1 MSAPLLKFT
10 NKGIYCPPAN
20 VYLDP
25 WKPVDKALITHGHAD
40 HSRWG
45 HKKYITHFDNVPIIS
60 HRLGDINV
68 NGVAHGESFNIN
80 NVNFSFHPAGHIPG
94 SCQIRVEHKGE
105 VWVFTGDYK
114 TENDGISTPYEPIK
128 CDTFITECTFGLP
141 AFKWREQKDVMHDVN
156 TWCAQNHAENKTS
169 ILFAYSLGKAQR
181 LIKHLDTS
189 QMKIY
194 CHGAVFKMT
203 EVLRQLIDFPETHL
217 ITRETTKKEV
227 AGQIVIAPPSAHGS
241 AWMRKFVPYATASA
255 SGWMTFRGARR
266 RRAIDKGFVLSDHC
280 DWDGLLESID
290 ATGCENVITTHGY
303 QDIFARYL
311 REEKG
316 LNAISERT
324 QYEGETITESDA
336 TKKEDAD
343 DEDTTNSTKISDQN
357 VSETQGVTNKPL
369 AKNSKTKSS
378 NKVSSPK
385 SSDIERSEIS
395 SSSSSSSH
403 SVPRNGTISNE
414 TP

>member
-1 MSAPLLKFT
+1 MGKPLLQFT
-10 NKGIYCPPAN
+10 KKGIYCAAAR

-25 WKPVDKALITHGHAD
+25 WQPVDKALITHGHAD

-45 HKKYITHFDNVPIIS
+45 HKNYITQHDNVPIIK

-68 NGVAHGESFNIN
+68 SSIAHGENLLIN
-80 NVNFSFHPAGHIPG
+80 NVKFSFHPAGHIPG
-94 SCQIRVEHKGE
+94 SSQIRVEHNDE

-114 TENDGISTPYEPIK
+114 TEDDGISTPYQPVK

-141 AFKWREQKDVMHDVN
+141 AFKWQQQAQVMDDVN
-156 TWCAQNHAENKTS
+156 NWCAQNHADGKTS
-169 ILFAYSLGKAQR
+169 VLFAYSLGKAQR

-203 EVLRQLIDFPETHL
+203 EVLRELINFPPTYL
-217 ITRETTKKEV
+217 ITKETTKEEL
-227 AGQIVIAPPSAHGS
+227 AGNIVVAPPSAHGS
-241 AWMRKFVPYATASA
+241 PWMRKMVPYVTASA
-255 SGWMTFRGARR
+255 SGWMAFRGARR

-280 DWDGLLESID
+280 DWDGLLNSID

-324 QYEGETITESDA
+324 QYEGEILNEAEKPIIEDES
-336 TKKEDAD
+336 KPSN
-343 DEDTTNSTKISDQN
+343 TNF
-357 VSETQGVTNKPL
+357 
-369 AKNSKTKSS
+369 
-378 NKVSSPK
+378 
-385 SSDIERSEIS
+385 S
-395 SSSSSSSH
+395 SSK
-403 SVPRNGTISNE
+403 
-414 TP
+414 